1 MPENSSY
8 SGPEGVQAVRRWL
21 VSRVARL
28 SGLPESAVTGEERFS
43 AYGLDSLT
51 LTGLLRETGEL
62 VGRKLP
68 STLAW
73 RFPTP
78 AALAEAVVE
87 GERAGDTQPLAPQIP
102 QESEEPIAVVGMAG
116 RFPGAN
122 STAELWDLLD
132 DGAEAVAEV
141 PSDRWRNEDWY
152 DPDPSSA
159 GRTSTRR
166 GGFLKDG
173 IAGFDPLFFKISPA
187 EAVHMDP
194 QQRLV
199 LELAWEALE
208 DSGTVPAD
216 LRDRP
221 VGVYTGVMWSE
232 YAGMLAAQP
241 GAMGPHS
248 APGGDTSVVPARVSY
263 ALGLRG
269 PSIAVNTACSSS
281 LVALHTARR
290 SLLAGEC
297 ELALAGGVNLMCSPS
312 STVAMSRFGAMAPDG
327 RCKAFDA
334 GADGYVRGE
343 GGGVVV
349 LKRLSRAV
357 ADGDRIYCT
366 LVGSAVNNDGFS
378 NGLTAPSPVAQED
391 VVRAACADAGV
402 DPAEVDFV
410 ETHGTGTEL
419 GDPIEAG
426 ALGAVYG
433 PGREAA
439 RPLLLGAVKT
449 NVGHLEA
456 AAGIAGF
463 VKTALSLHHRRIPG
477 NLNYEKPSPH
487 IDFEGLRLAVP
498 TEPRPWPDDRPGT
511 PLAGVSSFGFGG
523 TNCHML
529 LSGVPE
535 QPPHRRAPSDAPEEA
550 PAASA
555 PDGGAD
561 GPVFVYGGQGS
572 QWPGMAAQFMSE
584 PAFARAVR
592 RCDRAFAPYLAG
604 SLADVLTRGRE
615 RLTDTAWI
623 QASIFTV
630 QVALTALWESWG
642 VRPAAV
648 VGQSMGEVAAAHVAG
663 ALSLE
668 DSVLV
673 LATRT
678 RLLQQAAGRGSMA
691 VVDLS
696 AAALEEH
703 LDAAGDPAGDLAIAV
718 VSNPGRTVV
727 SGRPEE
733 LERLRTEMESRGVD
747 FHPVDVDYASHG
759 PQMDPLL
766 ADLES
771 ELAGL
776 TPGPTHLPLWS
787 TVTGE
792 RVDGS
797 LLDGAHWARNL
808 RERVLFAPVL
818 ADLAEAGARSFVDV
832 NPHPVVQ
839 QDVRRSAGPQATVLA
854 TCVRGE
860 SAAEAYARLSA
871 VADEAGAPAPGRGP
885 ATLLTLSAKT
895 EEGLR
900 EGAARMVAHLRGG
913 TADVYDTAFT
923 AGARRTHHEHRLAL
937 VTAGAEEAARLLDG
951 HARGEAAGA
960 PALFAGTSARP
971 PRTVF
976 VFPGQGGQHPAMGTE
991 LYRAEP
997 AFRAAAHRCAQLVAA
1012 ESGVDLTP
1020 WLTGAEPLDTRS
1032 FTTVQPALFTL
1043 GVALAALW
1051 ESWGVRPD
1059 AVVGHSMGE
1068 VTAACVS
1075 GALSL
1080 PDAVRV
1086 ICRRSAAL
1094 ADVSGAGCMLL
1105 ADLNEAQ
1112 ARALVQQYP
1121 GELEIAALNGPGAT
1135 VLTGSTEA
1143 VLAAEAALGEQG
1155 VFAKV
1160 IAVDAAAHSR
1170 HVDPALAGLRRA
1182 LAGVTPREAAVPFV
1196 STVTGGTQRGSLLGA
1211 SYWARNLRE
1220 PVRFHDAVSELV
1232 RTGPVCFVEMGPHPV
1247 VAPAA
1252 DAVAGPAGGRAIPA
1266 LRKDT
1271 SEREALLSALAA
1283 LHVHGGRLDWDLLPV
1298 PSGALADL
1306 PAYPWQRRDYWIGGA
1321 PAGPAA
1327 GAGTTATAGDATA
1340 TADTGPGTAAD
1351 QAAGRS
1357 AGPVLRARLA
1367 DASTDEALPLL
1378 ERHLAEQVAPLL
1390 GVRPEALPADQPPTA
1405 FGLTSLV
1412 AMQWHNA
1419 ITAGLGVEV
1428 PASRLLRAP
1437 DLRSLAGEV
1446 LSALRADE
1454 ADADAGTDAGARTD
1468 SPSET
1473 LDAPTEAVL

>member
-1 MPENSSY
+1 M
-8 SGPEGVQAVRRWL
+8 
-21 VSRVARL
+21 
-28 SGLPESAVTGEERFS
+28 
-43 AYGLDSLT
+43 
-51 LTGLLRETGEL
+51 
-62 VGRKLP
+62 VGQKLP

-78 AALAEAVVE
+78 SALAEAIVKGGNAAHAE
-87 GERAGDTQPLAPQIP
+87 PAEKPAGGESD
-102 QESEEPIAVVGMAG
+102 EPIAVVGMSG

-122 STAELWDLLD
+122 NTAELWKLLN
-132 DGAEAVAEV
+132 DGSEAVGDV

-152 DPDPSSA
+152 DPDPNSP

-173 IAGFDPLFFKISPA
+173 IAGFDPLFFRISPA

-194 QQRLV
+194 QQRLM

-208 DSGTVPAD
+208 DAGTLPGH
-216 LRDRP
+216 LRDKP
-221 VGVYTGVMWSE
+221 VGVYAGVMWSE

-241 GAMGPHS
+241 GLLGAHS
-248 APGGDTSVVPARVSY
+248 APGGDTSVIPARVSY
-263 ALGLRG
+263 FLGLRG
-269 PSIAVNTACSSS
+269 PSIAFNTACSSS

-290 SLLAGEC
+290 ALLAGEC

-334 GADGYVRGE
+334 AADGYVRGE

-366 LVGSAVNNDGFS
+366 LIGSAINNDGFS
-378 NGLTAPSPVAQED
+378 NGLTAPNPLAQED

-402 DPAEVDFV
+402 DPAKVDFV

-433 PGREAA
+433 PDREPT

-449 NVGHLEA
+449 NLGHLEA

-463 VKTALSLHHRRIPG
+463 VKTALALHHRQVPG
-477 NLNYEKPSPH
+477 NLNFDEPSPH
-487 IDFEGLRLAVP
+487 IDFDELRLAVP
-498 TEPRPWPDDRPGT
+498 TKPQPWPGAQGKT

-523 TNCHML
+523 TNCHVL

-535 QPPHRRAPSDAPEEA
+535 QPRRRGLSSGTVAHVT
-550 PAASA
+550 PAARTTPADGPASGA
-555 PDGGAD
+555 PGGDGE

-572 QWPGMAAQFMSE
+572 QWPGMAAQFMSA

-592 RCDRAFAPYLAG
+592 RCDRAFSSYLGG
-604 SLADVLTRGRE
+604 SLADVLTRGGQ

-642 VRPAAV
+642 LRPAAV

-668 DSVLV
+668 ESVLV

-678 RLLQQAAGRGSMA
+678 RLLEQAAGRGSMA
-691 VVDLS
+691 VVDLP
-696 AAALEEH
+696 AGALREF
-703 LDAAGDPAGDLAIAV
+703 LDGKGDLAIAV
-718 VSNPGRTVV
+718 VSSPGRTVV
-727 SGRPEE
+727 SGRQVELAGLRGE
-733 LERLRTEMESRGVD
+733 LEARGVE
-747 FHPVDVDYASHG
+747 FRPIDVDYASHG
-759 PQMDPLL
+759 PQMEPLL

-776 TPGPTHLPLWS
+776 TPGPTRLPMWS
-787 TVTGE
+787 TVTGG
-792 RVDGS
+792 RIDGS
-797 LLDGAHWARNL
+797 HLDGSYWARNL

-818 ADLAEAGARSFVDV
+818 ADLSQRGARLFVDV

-839 QDVRRSAGPQATVLA
+839 RDIQRSAGEHATVLA
-854 TCVRGE
+854 SCVRGE
-860 SAAEAYARLSA
+860 SGTEAFARLSA
-871 VADEAGAPAPGRGP
+871 VAEEAGHDLSEPPP
-885 ATLLTLSAKT
+885 ATLLTLSAKS
-895 EEGLR
+895 EEALREAASRMASHLRDGR
-900 EGAARMVAHLRGG
+900 EGAEPDGTSGG
-913 TADVYDTAFT
+913 TGPHSPADLYDTAFT
-923 AGARRTHHEHRLAL
+923 AGARRTHHGHRLAL
-937 VTAGAEEAARLLDG
+937 VTAGAEEAARVLDG
-951 HARGEAAGA
+951 YVRGEPS
-960 PALFAGTSARP
+960 PALFGGSAGREA
-971 PRTVF
+971 RTVF

-991 LYRAEP
+991 LYRTEP
-997 AFRAAAHRCAQLVAA
+997 AFRAAAHRCAELVAA

-1020 WLTGAEPLDTRS
+1020 WLSGAEPLDTTS

-1068 VTAACVS
+1068 VAAAYVS

-1094 ADVSGAGCMLL
+1094 AGVSGAGIMLVTDL
-1105 ADLNEAQ
+1105 DEEAAD
-1112 ARALVQQYP
+1112 ALVRRHS
-1121 GELEIAALNGPGAT
+1121 GELEIAALNGPAAT

-1143 VLAAEAALGEQG
+1143 VRAAEAALVEQG
-1155 VFAKV
+1155 RFAKV

-1170 HVDPALAGLRRA
+1170 HVDPAIPGLRRS
-1182 LAGVTPREAAVPFV
+1182 LAGVVPRESAVPFV
-1196 STVTGGTQRGSLLGA
+1196 STVTGRVQRGTLLGA

-1220 PVRFHDAVSELV
+1220 PVRFRDAVTDLAAS
-1232 RTGPVCFVEMGPHPV
+1232 GSVCFVELGPHPV
-1247 VAPAA
+1247 LAPAA
-1252 DAVAGPAGGRAIPA
+1252 DAVAGPEGGRAIPA

-1271 SEREALLSALAA
+1271 SEHEALLGALAA
-1283 LHVHGGRLDWDLLPV
+1283 VHVHGQALEWDRLPV
-1298 PSGALADL
+1298 PPGAPVAL
-1306 PAYPWQRRDYWIGGA
+1306 PAYPWQRRSYWIGSPPEAPGPDA
-1321 PAGPAA
+1321 VASGPAGHA
-1327 GAGTTATAGDATA
+1327 
-1340 TADTGPGTAAD
+1340 GTAA
-1351 QAAGRS
+1351 
-1357 AGPVLRARLA
+1357 P
-1367 DASTDEALPLL
+1367 DEAPGDGTEPGLPARIAQVPAEEALSLL
-1378 ERHLAEQVAPLL
+1378 ERHLAQQVAPLL

-1412 AMQWHNA
+1412 AMQWHNV
-1419 ITAGLGVEV
+1419 ITADLGVEV
-1428 PASRLLRAP
+1428 PASSLLRSP
-1437 DLRSLAGEV
+1437 DLRSLAQEA
-1446 LSALRADE
+1446 LTALRARD
-1454 ADADAGTDAGARTD
+1454 TGARPGPDDESDARSALSGEPT
-1468 SPSET
+1468 
-1473 LDAPTEAVL
+1473 DAPTEVML

>member
-1 MPENSSY
+1 M
-8 SGPEGVQAVRRWL
+8 
-21 VSRVARL
+21 
-28 SGLPESAVTGEERFS
+28 
-43 AYGLDSLT
+43 
-51 LTGLLRETGEL
+51 

-78 AALAEAVVE
+78 SALAEAIVE
-87 GERAGDTQPLAPQIP
+87 GGSATRAEPSEKPVGG
-102 QESEEPIAVVGMAG
+102 ESGEPVAVVGMSG

-122 STAELWDLLD
+122 NTAELWKLLNE
-132 DGAEAVAEV
+132 GGEAVGDV
-141 PSDRWRNEDWY
+141 PPDRWRNDDWY
-152 DPDPSSA
+152 DPDPNSP

-173 IAGFDPLFFKISPA
+173 IAGFDPLFFRISPA

-194 QQRLV
+194 QQRLM

-208 DSGTVPAD
+208 DAGTVPGH
-216 LRDRP
+216 LRDKP
-221 VGVYTGVMWSE
+221 VGVYAGVMWSE

-241 GAMGPHS
+241 GLLGAHS

-263 ALGLRG
+263 FLGLRG
-269 PSIAVNTACSSS
+269 PSIAFNTACSSS

-290 SLLAGEC
+290 ALLAGEC

-334 GADGYVRGE
+334 AADGYVRGE

-366 LVGSAVNNDGFS
+366 LIGSAVNNDGFS
-378 NGLTAPSPVAQED
+378 NGLTAPNPVAQED

-433 PGREAA
+433 PEREPA

-449 NVGHLEA
+449 NLGHLEA

-463 VKTALSLHHRRIPG
+463 VKTALALHHRQVPG
-477 NLNYEKPSPH
+477 NLNFEEPSPH
-487 IDFEGLRLAVP
+487 IDFDELRLAVP
-498 TEPRPWPDDRPGT
+498 TKPQPWPGPRDKT

-523 TNCHML
+523 TNCHVL

-535 QPPHRRAPSDAPEEA
+535 QPRRRTVSHL
-550 PAASA
+550 PAAE
-555 PDGGAD
+555 GE

-572 QWPGMAAQFMSE
+572 QWPGMAARFMAV

-592 RCDRAFAPYLAG
+592 RCDRAFAPYLGG
-604 SLADVLTRGRE
+604 SLTDVLTRGGH

-630 QVALTALWESWG
+630 QVALTALWDSWG
-642 VRPAAV
+642 LRPSAV

-668 DSVLV
+668 ESVLV

-678 RLLQQAAGRGSMA
+678 RLLQQAAGRGTMA
-691 VVDLS
+691 VVDLP
-696 AAALEEH
+696 AEALRE
-703 LDAAGDPAGDLAIAV
+703 LLGGKGDLAVAV
-718 VSNPGRTVV
+718 VSSPGRTVV
-727 SGRPEE
+727 SGRQVELAGLRGE
-733 LERLRTEMESRGVD
+733 LEARGVE
-747 FHPVDVDYASHG
+747 FRPIDVDYASHG
-759 PQMDPLL
+759 PQMEPLL

-776 TPGPTHLPLWS
+776 TPGPTRVPMWS
-787 TVTGE
+787 TVTGG
-792 RVDGS
+792 RIDGS
-797 LLDGAHWARNL
+797 HLDGSYWARNL

-818 ADLAEAGARSFVDV
+818 AELAERGARQFVDV

-839 QDVRRSAGPQATVLA
+839 RDIQRSAGEHATVLA
-854 TCVRGE
+854 SCVRGE
-860 SAAEAYARLSA
+860 SGTEAFARLAA
-871 VADEAGAPAPGRGP
+871 VAGEVGHDLSGPAP

-895 EEGLR
+895 REALR
-900 EGAARMVAHLRGG
+900 EAASRMASHLRNGQEEDGLEGNGPEGNRPEANGPGANGPEGNGPGG
-913 TADVYDTAFT
+913 VPDGNGPHDGHAGGYDTLYDTAFT
-923 AGARRTHHEHRLAL
+923 AGARRTHHGRRLAL
-937 VTAGAEEAARLLDG
+937 VTAEAGEAARILDG
-951 HARGEAAGA
+951 YVRGEAS
-960 PALFAGTSARP
+960 PALFEGTAGREA
-971 PRTVF
+971 RTVF

-991 LYRAEP
+991 LYRTEP
-997 AFRAAAHRCAQLVAA
+997 VFRAAAHRCAQLVAA
-1012 ESGVDLTP
+1012 ESGVDMTP
-1020 WLTGAEPLDTRS
+1020 WLSGAEPLDTSS
-1032 FTTVQPALFTL
+1032 FTAVQPALFTL

-1068 VTAACVS
+1068 VAAAYVS

-1094 ADVSGAGCMLL
+1094 AGVSGAGSMLVT
-1105 ADLNEAQ
+1105 DLDEEAAQ
-1112 ARALVQQYP
+1112 ELVRRHS
-1121 GELEIAALNGPGAT
+1121 GELEIAALNGPAAT

-1143 VLAAEAALGEQG
+1143 VRAAEAVLGEQG
-1155 VFAKV
+1155 RFAKV

-1170 HVDPALAGLRRA
+1170 HVEPAIPGLRGS
-1182 LAGVTPREAAVPFV
+1182 LAGVTPKESAVPFV
-1196 STVTGGTQRGSLLGA
+1196 STVTGRVQRGTLLGA

-1220 PVRFHDAVSELV
+1220 PVRFRDAVTDLTGS
-1232 RTGPVCFVEMGPHPV
+1232 GPVCFVELGPHPV
-1247 VAPAA
+1247 LAPAA
-1252 DAVAGPAGGRAIPA
+1252 DAVAGPAGGRAVPA

-1271 SEREALLSALAA
+1271 SEHEALLGALAA
-1283 LHVHGGRLDWDLLPV
+1283 VHVHGQALEWDRLPV
-1298 PSGALADL
+1298 PPGAHVAL
-1306 PAYPWQRRDYWIGGA
+1306 PAYPWQRRPYWIGGA
-1321 PAGPAA
+1321 PEAPGPEAAAMGPAGPLEALA
-1327 GAGTTATAGDATA
+1327 PDPAPGRAPGDGTE
-1340 TADTGPGTAAD
+1340 PGLSARIA
-1351 QAAGRS
+1351 QAS
-1357 AGPVLRARLA
+1357 AE
-1367 DASTDEALPLL
+1367 EALPLL
-1378 ERHLAEQVAPLL
+1378 ERRLARQVAPLL
-1390 GVRPEALPADQPPTA
+1390 GVRPDALPADQAPIA

-1419 ITAGLGVEV
+1419 ITADLGVEV
-1428 PASRLLRAP
+1428 PASSLLRSA
-1437 DLRSLAGEV
+1437 DLRSLAQEV
-1446 LSALRADE
+1446 LSALSAR
-1454 ADADAGTDAGARTD
+1454 DAGTGSGTGPGPESGSDNNNESDARSAPHRE
-1468 SPSET
+1468 PI
-1473 LDAPTEAVL
+1473 DAPTEILL